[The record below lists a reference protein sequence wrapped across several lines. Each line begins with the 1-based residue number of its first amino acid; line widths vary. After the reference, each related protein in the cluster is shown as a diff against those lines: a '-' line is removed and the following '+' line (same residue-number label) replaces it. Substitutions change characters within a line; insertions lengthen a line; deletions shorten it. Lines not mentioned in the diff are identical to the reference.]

1 MIKKNDYEIILRI
14 VNIVALAIVT
24 AVVVYTIVMF
34 INNFGYT
41 PELGIYD
48 TRVYHFTLGDY
59 LKYGEEAFEYDYTNL
74 NFIGII
80 TRIWK

>member
-1 MIKKNDYEIILRI
+1 MSKKNDCEIILRI
-14 VNIVALAIVT
+14 VELVALAIIAAVT
-24 AVVVYTIVMF
+24 VYTMVMF

-59 LKYGEEAFEYDYTNL
+59 IKYGEEAFKYDYTNL
-74 NFIGII
+74 NFIEII
-80 TRIWK
+80 TRIW

>member
-1 MIKKNDYEIILRI
+1 MSKKNDCEIILRI
-14 VNIVALAIVT
+14 VELVALAIIAAVT
-24 AVVVYTIVMF
+24 VYTIVMF

-59 LKYGEEAFEYDYTNL
+59 IKYGEEAFKYDYTNL
-74 NFIGII
+74 NFIEII
-80 TRIWK
+80 TRIW